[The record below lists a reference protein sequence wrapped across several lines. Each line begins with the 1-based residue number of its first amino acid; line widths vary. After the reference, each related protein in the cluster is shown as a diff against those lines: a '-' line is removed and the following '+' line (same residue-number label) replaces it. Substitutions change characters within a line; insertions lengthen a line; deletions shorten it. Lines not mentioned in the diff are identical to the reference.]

1 MAGMV
6 PNRRSQREIE
16 QANQELLDRNR
27 SYMKR
32 WRDRASKVALQQS
45 DLGAKPEDSPG
56 PSKKTDRP

>member
-27 SYMKR
+27 SVHETL
-32 WRDRASKVALQQS
+32 A
-45 DLGAKPEDSPG
+45 
-56 PSKKTDRP
+56 